1 MEITI
6 CYFFIYLVEG
16 FILLQYASNMFYPK
30 TKVFAKISLLVIL
43 YTGLFA
49 ISFSENFVLNT
60 LSFLLVNFIYLCII
74 YHTKWLSAFFHA
86 TILTVAMGFSELL
99 IYSLMTHFAP
109 AFFSNASHFRN
120 LALLAVFSKILYYII
135 TLILTL
141 FLRVNNKELQ
151 STSKTAIFLLIV
163 PVISTY
169 IMLTLFAICTVAE
182 LNRTLDWML
191 SISAF
196 LLLIINL
203 LIFAM
208 HSYNQKKRAEFTELQ
223 LLLQKEADSVEYYK
237 MLFTQMENQR
247 ILIHDIKQH
256 LQSISILCQNRDYDK
271 IDMYVSQL
279 VLSSDLKTYKKFCDN
294 ELLNVILN
302 RYYIKCDDASILL
315 SVDIRTD
322 VVNFMDENDL
332 TALFCNLLDNAVE
345 SATKTTN
352 GFIEMNICLQPNT
365 PYTLLTLTNS
375 CRKTPFIGNKLIS
388 NKKNS
393 SQHGFGMKSIKR
405 IVAKYYGE
413 IKTYYSPESLT
424 FHSIITLKNTR

>member
-1 MEITI
+1 M
-6 CYFFIYLVEG
+6 
-16 FILLQYASNMFYPK
+16 ILS
-30 TKVFAKISLLVIL
+30 
-43 YTGLFA
+43 
-49 ISFSENFVLNT
+49 
-60 LSFLLVNFIYLCII
+60 
-74 YHTKWLSAFFHA
+74 
-86 TILTVAMGFSELL
+86 
-99 IYSLMTHFAP
+99 
-109 AFFSNASHFRN
+109 
-120 LALLAVFSKILYYII
+120 
-135 TLILTL
+135 L
-141 FLRVNNKELQ
+141 FLRVKNKELQ

-163 PVISTY
+163 PIISTY
-169 IMLTLFAICTVAE
+169 VMLTLFAICGVAE

-208 HSYNQKKRAEFTELQ
+208 HSYNQKKSADFTELQ

-237 MLFTQMENQR
+237 MLFTQMENQK

-256 LQSISILCQNRDYDK
+256 LQSILILCQNRDYDK
-271 IDMYVSQL
+271 I
-279 VLSSDLKTYKKFCDN
+279 
-294 ELLNVILN
+294 
-302 RYYIKCDDASILL
+302 
-315 SVDIRTD
+315 
-322 VVNFMDENDL
+322 
-332 TALFCNLLDNAVE
+332 
-345 SATKTTN
+345 
-352 GFIEMNICLQPNT
+352 EMNMCLQPNT

-405 IVAKYYGE
+405 IVAKYSGE